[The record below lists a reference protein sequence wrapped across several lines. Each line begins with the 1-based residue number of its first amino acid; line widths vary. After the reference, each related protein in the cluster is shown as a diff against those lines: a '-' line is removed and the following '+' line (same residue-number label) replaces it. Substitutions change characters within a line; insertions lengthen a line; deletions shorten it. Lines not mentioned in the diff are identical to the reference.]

1 MKGQYNG
8 CIMSV
13 TGTILPG
20 ASRLSRLQLELSK
33 KARQRLKWFDYY
45 RSHGHN
51 ARLTC
56 RYFGI
61 SPQTLYRW
69 KHRYNP
75 RHLQSLEDRS
85 HRPKHL
91 RQPTYSVELV
101 EAVLKLREEYPRWGK
116 DKLVVLLREK
126 GVSCCASTVGRIIH
140 RLKERGVLKEPL
152 PNHISARKRQRQRP
166 YAIRKPKDYGISLVG
181 DLVQLDTLD
190 VRPLP
195 GVLLKHFTA
204 HDVISRWNIVSV
216 YSRATANTA
225 ADFLDTLEKR
235 MPFPVKA
242 IQVDGG
248 SEFEAIFEEECHRR
262 GIKLFVLPPRSPKL
276 NGAVERAH
284 RTHTEEFYEVTES
297 SFDLPQLR
305 EELLEWEQVYNT
317 VRPHQALGYVTPL
330 KFLQQRK
337 QYLGKEAMCH

>member
-1 MKGQYNG
+1 MR
-8 CIMSV
+8 IIS
-13 TGTILPG
+13 GTVPG
-20 ASRLSRLQLELSK
+20 AYRLARLPELSK

-45 RSHGHN
+45 NSHGHN

-56 RYFGI
+56 RHFDI
-61 SPQTLYRW
+61 SPQTFYRW
-69 KHRYNP
+69 KRRYNP
-75 RHLQSLEDRS
+75 KHLETLEDRS
-85 HRPKHL
+85 HRPRHL
-91 RQPTYSVELV
+91 RPPTYSSELV

-126 GVSCCASTVGRIIH
+126 GFSCSASMVGRIIR
-140 RLKERGVLKEPL
+140 RLKGRGVLKEPV

-190 VRPLP
+190 IRPVP

-204 HDVISRWNIVSV
+204 HDVISRWNTVSV
-216 YSRATANTA
+216 YSRATATTA
-225 ADFLDTLEKR
+225 TLFLDALEKR

-248 SEFEAIFEEECHRR
+248 AEFEAVFEEECHRR
-262 GIKLFVLPPRSPKL
+262 DIKLFVLPPRSPKL

-284 RTHTEEFYEVTES
+284 RTHTEEFYEVTDS
-297 SFDLPQLR
+297 SFDLAELR
-305 EELLEWEQVYNT
+305 EELLEWERVYNT
-317 VRPHQALGYVTPL
+317 IRPHQALRYVTPL

-337 QYLGKEAMCH
+337 EYSGKEAMCH

>member
-1 MKGQYNG
+1 MRIISG
-8 CIMSV
+8 V
-13 TGTILPG
+13 VPG
-20 ASRLSRLQLELSK
+20 ASRLARLQVELTK

-45 RSHGHN
+45 QARGNN

-56 RYFGI
+56 RHFDI
-61 SPQTLYRW
+61 SPQTFYRW
-69 KHRYNP
+69 KRRYNP
-75 RHLQSLEDRS
+75 RHLESLDDRS
-85 HRPKHL
+85 HRPRHL
-91 RQPTYSVELV
+91 RQPTYSTELV
-101 EAVLKLREEYPRWGK
+101 KAALRLREEYPRWGK
-116 DKLVVLLREK
+116 DKLVVLLRER
-126 GVSCCASTVGRIIH
+126 GFSCSASTVGRII
-140 RLKERGVLKEPL
+140 RKLKERGVLKEPV

-166 YAIRKPKDYGISLVG
+166 YAIRKPKGYGISLVG

-204 HDVISRWNIVSV
+204 HDVISRWNVLSV
-216 YSRATANTA
+216 YSRATATTA
-225 ADFLDTLEKR
+225 TDFLDTLEKR

-248 SEFEAIFEEECHRR
+248 AEFEAIFEEECQKR

-297 SFDLPQLR
+297 SFDLCELR
-305 EELLEWEQVYNT
+305 EELLEWERVYNT

-330 KFLQQRK
+330 NFLEQRK
-337 QYLGKEAMCH
+337 YYERKEVMCH